1 MKEVGRAAVFG
12 IQGQDHKR
20 TDQAHDLGCLGSCFE
35 ALYGLLPDYVT
46 SHLLSK
52 SECTEKSWMHITL
65 PSISPLHWAEGGP
78 SLAPSWSLCKWSQRS

>member
-46 SHLLSK
+46 SWLKTPLK
-52 SECTEKSWMHITL
+52 TSELISFRQ
-65 PSISPLHWAEGGP
+65 PSRIDSDHFPIP
-78 SLAPSWSLCKWSQRS
+78 LAP